1 MSYSSEPTLWTL
13 GMSLIE
19 DAGHEPFA
27 NLPPRP
33 AFSGGIAG
41 RRSLRAAPAPRSRRR
56 RRSAARAA
64 STRPTTSR
72 RSSPR
77 RAGTRTK
84 FLNDRAIGNEASGLT
99 QVMIQFAPGKTQ
111 SLHRHPGEAWLYVVE
126 GHGHS
131 FLGTAPDKGEHHRWK
146 KGDLI
151 VVDHFLWHQHFNDDP
166 VNQCRLVRI
175 HMFDSILET
184 MRTLMDP
191 MVLFEEAEDTLVSMQ
206 ELSQIQ
212 WPEDKRPERV
222 MDRPRSALPPGV
234 LSMHVLPADHH
245 DRDWDAIIVPRE
257 VKERLLAQ
265 ALLVLQHGRKLSM
278 LSGLPH
284 GLIVLAG
291 PPGTGKTTMARG
303 LAQVAALA
311 LARQGATTLIEINPH
326 AFPSDMLGES
336 QRNVTRLLTET
347 VPEIAARRPF
357 TVVLIDEVES
367 FAVRRSTA
375 SFEANPVDVHRA
387 TDAVLL
393 GIDEIAKNAAVG
405 AVRDHDQLHRGGG
418 RGVPVARRPG
428 DALRAARS
436 RHDREDP
443 RAAPSASS
451 RCSGRRCCR
460 WRRIAARLAELAALC
475 EGWDGRRIRKLV
487 LAALAQ
493 RLEVARDPA
502 QLSWDDLFSAA
513 RKKGG
518 VEWVGGGGA
527 DRRASCSPTCRRS

>member
-1 MSYSSEPTLWTL
+1 MME
-13 GMSLIE
+13 
-19 DAGHEPFA
+19 
-27 NLPPRP
+27 
-33 AFSGGIAG
+33 
-41 RRSLRAAPAPRSRRR
+41 
-56 RRSAARAA
+56 
-64 STRPTTSR
+64 
-72 RSSPR
+72 
-77 RAGTRTK
+77 
-84 FLNDRAIGNEASGLT
+84 
-99 QVMIQFAPGKTQ
+99 
-111 SLHRHPGEAWLYVVE
+111 
-126 GHGHS
+126 
-131 FLGTAPDKGEHHRWK
+131 
-146 KGDLI
+146 
-151 VVDHFLWHQHFNDDP
+151 
-166 VNQCRLVRI
+166 
-175 HMFDSILET
+175 
-184 MRTLMDP
+184 
-191 MVLFEEAEDTLVSMQ
+191 
-206 ELSQIQ
+206 
-212 WPEDKRPERV
+212 
-222 MDRPRSALPPGV
+222 RPRSALPPGV

-245 DRDWDAIIVPRE
+245 DRDWDSIIVPRQ

-311 LARQGATTLIEINPH
+311 LARQGATCLLEINPH

-393 GIDEIAKNAAVG
+393 GIDEIAKNLPSVLFVTTTNFIEAVDE
-405 AVRDHDQLHRGGG
+405 AFLSRADLVMRF
-418 RGVPVARRPG
+418 
-428 DALRAARS
+428 ALP
-436 RHDREDP
+436 DRETT
-443 RAAPSASS
+443 AAILGSS
-451 RCSGRRCCR
+451 ISEVAVQWPALLPLTRD
-460 WRRIAARLAELAALC
+460 AARLSELAALC
-475 EGWDGRRIRKLV
+475 EGWDGRRLRKLI

-502 QLSWDDLFSAA
+502 QLSWEDLFSAA

-518 VEWVGGGGA
+518 VEWAGGA
-527 DRRASCSPTCRRS
+527 APTSRELFPDVPKELMHDHDHGHGPHEHGHGGHRHTHTHHHDDEPHSH